1 MDAAHDFIL
10 LGGALGLL
18 SIFAGLASE
27 RVGAP
32 LLLVFLVLGML
43 AGEDGPGGIAFD
55 DFRAAYLI
63 GSIALAI
70 ILFEGGLKT
79 ERSMIALALWPGVLL
94 ATLGVVL
101 TAGIVG
107 GAAWLLGTPWAD
119 ALLVGAAVAPTDAAA
134 VSLLLRR
141 AKLAVPARVTAVLE
155 IESGLNDPM
164 SVFLTVVLVASL
176 TAPGGI
182 SARDAAILFAEEM
195 AGGAAIGVGA
205 GYVMLA
211 LLRRLRVE
219 TSLYPVLALAGAM
232 ATFGGAQRLG
242 TSGFLATYLVGIIIG
257 NHDHQA
263 MRAVERFFETLGW
276 LAQIVLFLMLG
287 LLVNPHE
294 LVPLLAPALI
304 VAAALIFLARPVAA
318 FCCLPPFGFG
328 WRETGFV
335 AWVGLRGGVPI
346 YLTIIPLLAGVRSGD
361 LLFGAAFVIVIAS
374 LVVQGWTIGISAR
387 LLGFGQKST

>member
-55 DFRAAYLI
+55 DFGAAYLI
-63 GSIALAI
+63 GSVALAI

-79 ERSMIALALWPGVLL
+79 ERSMIKLALWPGLLL
-94 ATLGVVL
+94 ATLGVAMT
-101 TAGIVG
+101 TAIVG
-107 GAAWLLGTPWAD
+107 GAAWLLGSTATD

-141 AKLAVPARVTAVLE
+141 AKLAVPDRVTAVLE

-164 SVFLTVVLVASL
+164 SVFLTIVLVASL
-176 TAPGGI
+176 TAPGGV
-182 SARDAAILFAEEM
+182 SAKNAAIMFLAEM
-195 AGGAAIGVGA
+195 GGGAAVGIGA
-205 GYVMLA
+205 GYAMLA
-211 LLRRLRVE
+211 LLRRLKVE
-219 TSLYPVLALAGAM
+219 PSLYPVLALAGAM

-242 TSGFLATYLVGIIIG
+242 TSGFLATYLVGIIVG

-263 MRAVERFFETLGW
+263 MRPVERFFETLGW

-294 LVPLLAPALI
+294 LMVLLLPALV
-304 VAAALIFLARPVAA
+304 VAAVLILLARPLAA
-318 FCCLPPFGFG
+318 FCCLPLFGYSV
-328 WRETGFV
+328 RETSFV
-335 AWVGLRGGVPI
+335 SWVGLRGGVPI
-346 YLTIIPLLAGVRSGD
+346 YLTTIPLLAGVKSGD

-374 LVVQGWTIGISAR
+374 LVVQGWTVGVAAR
-387 LLGFGQKST
+387 VLGFGQKST

>member
-1 MDAAHDFIL
+1 MNAAHDFIL

-79 ERSMIALALWPGVLL
+79 ERSMIELALWPGLLL
-94 ATLGVVL
+94 ATLGVAL

-107 GAAWLLGTPWAD
+107 AAAWALGSPWTA

-141 AKLAVPARVTAVLE
+141 AKLAVPAKVTAVLE

-164 SVFLTVVLVASL
+164 SVFLTIVLVESL
-176 TAPGGI
+176 MAPAGI
-182 SARDAAILFAEEM
+182 STGRAALMFVEEM
-195 AGGAAIGVGA
+195 GGGALIGAGA
-205 GYVMLA
+205 GYAMLA

-219 TSLYPVLALAGAM
+219 TSLYPVLALAGAL
-232 ATFGGAQRLG
+232 ATFGAAQRLG

-263 MRAVERFFETLGW
+263 MRPVERFFETMGW

-287 LLVNPHE
+287 LLVDPHA
-294 LVPLLAPALI
+294 LLPLLGPALV
-304 VAAALIFLARPVAA
+304 VAAVLILLARPIAA
-318 FCCLPPFGFG
+318 FSCLMPFGFTA
-328 WRETGFV
+328 RETGFV

-346 YLTIIPLLAGVRSGD
+346 YLTIIPLLAGVSGSD

-387 LLGFGQKST
+387 LLGFGRGST

>member
-1 MDAAHDFIL
+1 MAHDFIL

-32 LLLVFLVLGML
+32 LLLVFLVLGMF

-79 ERSMIALALWPGVLL
+79 ERSMIDLALWPSLLL
-94 ATLGVVL
+94 ATLGVAL

-107 GAAWLLGTPWAD
+107 AAAWLLGSQWTD

-141 AKLAVPARVTAVLE
+141 ARLAVPAKVTAVLE

-164 SVFLTVVLVASL
+164 SVFLTIVLVENL
-176 TAPGGI
+176 TAPGGL
-182 SARDAAILFAEEM
+182 SGGRAALMFVEEM
-195 AGGAAIGVGA
+195 GGGAAIGVGA
-205 GYVMLA
+205 GYAMLA
-211 LLRRLRVE
+211 LLRRLRIE
-219 TSLYPVLALAGAM
+219 ASLYPVLALAGAL
-232 ATFGGAQRLG
+232 ATFGAAQRLG

-263 MRAVERFFETLGW
+263 MRAVERFFETFGW

-287 LLVNPHE
+287 LLVTPHD
-294 LVPLLAPALI
+294 LVPFIAPGFAIAVVLI
-304 VAAALIFLARPVAA
+304 VLARPLAVFACLLPFRYSCRESA
-318 FCCLPPFGFG
+318 F
-328 WRETGFV
+328 
-335 AWVGLRGGVPI
+335 ASWVGLRGAVPI
-346 YLTIIPLLAGVRSGD
+346 YISIIPALADPERDARLFAGV
-361 LLFGAAFVIVIAS
+361 FIVVVVS
-374 LVVQGWTIGISAR
+374 LIIQGWTIGVAAR
-387 LLGFGQKST
+387 VLGFGRAA